1 MTPVAI
7 RSVPWC
13 LRAPQQA
20 FLAQIFRFILMS
32 TWILLLLLVILKES
46 KDSNLTRNLSDCWE
60 NSTDLHSDFASTSLS
75 KCLIDRLYSDSNLT
89 RNLSDCWENSTDLY
103 SDFVSITSLSK
114 CLIDRLNSGWLER
127 FFQGRAWRELYIIML
142 IWAGGI
148 RIRIPAYYEKR
159 SRGIGWHRFQVE
171 PDYVV
176 DICDIIAHVSIA
188 LVAWVAVL
196 MQGRST
202 DEDRTVEIHLD
213 SEAYIDVASA
223 ASTRRTRRAVEEQV
237 HPEILARGLF
247 SPESHE
253 KTHASDKMCI
263 TAVPIML
270 IGQHRAGK
278 TSLKKSLKG
287 MSFDPEEDSTVGIDV
302 DPSRFEVTTETWRT
316 ASEEQDADATLWD
329 FSGQSVYYDMHPLFL
344 TAKAIYCLV
353 YDLSL
358 NPRGLATPV
367 WKQGVYKKYQQNLN
381 LKTNLHHLDFWMRSV
396 ASMTRRVPESMNST
410 ANENKVQSQTLP
422 PVFLVCTHADTP
434 YDENR
439 KPTEIAHEVFGYLKS
454 KPYGTHLLDVFVVD
468 NTKSGSW
475 SECPGVIRLRKEI
488 HDVVKELASTNK
500 HIPMRWLKFLKSLT
514 ELKCKDNHFVS
525 LETAKYAAKC
535 CGIVDDAEFK
545 AVVRYLHDLR
555 ILIHFDDTQG
565 LNELLVLDVPC
576 LIDLVKNVV
585 TVKRYDQMEK
595 KFVGLWLKL
604 QKEGV
609 VDEELLA
616 HVLGTLGKN
625 EVFSKGVITSM
636 EQFGLLC
643 PSPSLEPK
651 GYLVPSMLK
660 RCSSSKIIMLVSST
674 QIPSLFVKFE
684 AVKVPPG
691 LFHRFVVQFFR
702 WGKGK
707 FLRPAEPQLFQNFA
721 RLITSGDKICSV
733 IFVCQT
739 STVEVA
745 IYAEDQAKATANACA
760 SVVCRQLGVML
771 ESIRKECFWLR
782 NMRYEMAVLC
792 PVCCRGGAL
801 EDYCYSHDLEGCKEE
816 QCLHF
821 WSLSELCSA
830 KKPIICTKPG
840 LKKDVVVDVEKFSPW
855 LPPSGQQHVH
865 RESGVR
871 GLSTDEALSVLSD
884 VNDGPIRT
892 SRNARQLGGNL
903 HCIQGALDIP
913 DVETKGLTLRFTRE
927 AECLN
932 RLDVVQDVREVTPA
946 GTTVVCVK
954 ELNVNAEFKT
964 DVHPG
969 AVAAVGTGSQV
980 NLGNLLDATVRPQVT
995 AGQSSYDIS
1004 VSGGNAVIGDNSEL
1018 NVGTGG
1024 PSSEQQEHEDNRD
1037 NRVEDVD

>member
-1 MTPVAI
+1 MLMLVLAGVIVGKLCADPHEERSGAI
-7 RSVPWC
+7 GS
-13 LRAPQQA
+13 
-20 FLAQIFRFILMS
+20 
-32 TWILLLLLVILKES
+32 
-46 KDSNLTRNLSDCWE
+46 
-60 NSTDLHSDFASTSLS
+60 
-75 KCLIDRLYSDSNLT
+75 
-89 RNLSDCWENSTDLY
+89 
-103 SDFVSITSLSK
+103 
-114 CLIDRLNSGWLER
+114 
-127 FFQGRAWRELYIIML
+127 
-142 IWAGGI
+142 
-148 RIRIPAYYEKR
+148 
-159 SRGIGWHRFQVE
+159 HRFQME
-171 PDYVV
+171 PDYEPIIRYIS
-176 DICDIIAHVSIA
+176 DLIAHVRAS
-188 LVAWVAVL
+188 LPWVAVL
-196 MQGRST
+196 MQERST
-202 DEDRTVEIHLD
+202 DEDRMVEIHLD
-213 SEAYIDVASA
+213 SEDYIDVASA
-223 ASTRRTRRAVEEQV
+223 ASTWRTRRAVEEQV
-237 HPEILARGLF
+237 HPEILARGLI
-247 SPESHE
+247 SPESYE
-253 KTHASDKMCI
+253 KALASDEMCI
-263 TAVPIML
+263 TAVPVML
-270 IGQHRAGK
+270 FGQHRAGK

-287 MSFDPEEDSTVGIDV
+287 MSFDPEEDSTVGMDV
-302 DPSRFEVTTETWRT
+302 DPSRFELTTETWRTGT

-329 FSGQSVYYDMHPLFL
+329 FSGQSLYYDMHPLFL

-367 WKQGVYKKYQQNLN
+367 WKQGVYNKYQQNLN

-410 ANENKVQSQTLP
+410 ANENKVQSQMLP

-488 HDVVKELASTNK
+488 HDAVKELASTNK

-514 ELKCKDNHFVS
+514 KLKCKDNHFVS
-525 LETAKYAAKC
+525 LETAKYAAEC

-545 AVVRYLHDLR
+545 AVVRYLHDVR

-565 LNELLVLDVPC
+565 LNELLVLDVPW

-585 TVKRYDQMEK
+585 TVKRYDQMEN

-616 HVLGTLGKN
+616 HVWGTLSKN

-636 EQFGLLC
+636 EQFGFLC

-660 RCSSSKIIMLVSST
+660 RCPSSKIISFVSST

-707 FLRPAEPQLFQNFA
+707 FLRPAEPELFQNFV

-739 STVEVA
+739 STIEVA

-760 SVVCRQLGVML
+760 SVVCRQLGFML

-792 PVCCRGGAL
+792 PVCCQGGAL
-801 EDYCYSHDLEGCKEE
+801 EDYWDSPDFEGCKEE
-816 QCLHF
+816 HGLHF

-830 KKPIICTKPG
+830 KKPIVCTKPG
-840 LKKDVVVDVEKFSPW
+840 LKKDVVVYMEQFLPW
-855 LPPSGQQHVH
+855 LPPSEPQHVH

-903 HCIQGALDIP
+903 HCIEGALDTP
-913 DVETKGLTLRFTRE
+913 DVETNGLTLRFTRE
-927 AECLN
+927 AEWLN

-954 ELNVNAEFKT
+954 ELNVKVNAEFKT

-969 AVAAVGTGSQV
+969 AVAAIGTGSQV
-980 NLGNLLDATVRPQVT
+980 NLGNLLDATVRPQLT

-1024 PSSEQQEHEDNRD
+1024 PSGFPSESRERQEHKDNRD